1 MNNEM
6 ALLKPLI
13 RIINWFLV
21 VDFGSG
27 DDTGSSLFWFC
38 TCTWGILVKLVICV
52 LPGHWKIKIPKLTKY
67 IDFGCFLVGYITYN
81 EKKVLGHLNLP
92 ISPFLVN
99 V

>member
-1 MNNEM
+1 MASKSKSDTMNSGMHGCSCNTSCSG
-6 ALLKPLI
+6 K
-13 RIINWFLV
+13 RIAM
-21 VDFGSG
+21 SR
-27 DDTGSSLFWFC
+27 SSR
-38 TCTWGILVKLVICV
+38 GILVKLVICV
-52 LPGHWKIKIPKLTKY
+52 LPGHWKIKIPELTKY